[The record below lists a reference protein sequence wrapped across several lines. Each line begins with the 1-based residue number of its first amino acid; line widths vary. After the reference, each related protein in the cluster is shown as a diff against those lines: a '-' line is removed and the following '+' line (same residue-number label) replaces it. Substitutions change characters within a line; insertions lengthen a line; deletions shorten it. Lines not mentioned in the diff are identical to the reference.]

1 MSYNLSSLAVKA
13 ILTFLLILLVFIL
26 IPYVANAENEPKLTL
41 SVGDSREAVKKK
53 WGEPAQKDRVFKVGD
68 RREVWVYTCEYLTPC
83 PRDCDWYYELPCYY
97 LFFVNGELMGWEDV
111 R

>member
-1 MSYNLSSLAVKA
+1 MRKA
-13 ILTFLLILLVFIL
+13 SAIFFVLILLTL
-26 IPYVANAENEPKLTL
+26 STSSEDLENGRELTL
-41 SVGDSREAVKKK
+41 NIGDTRETVLGK
-53 WGEPAQKDRVFKVGD
+53 WGNPAQKDRQYKVGD

-97 LFFVNGELMGWEDV
+97 LFFVNGELTAWEEV

>member
-1 MSYNLSSLAVKA
+1 MCFNLSNRMTKA
-13 ILTFLLILLVFIL
+13 AAIFVLLLLF
-26 IPYVANAENEPKLTL
+26 TL
-41 SVGDSREAVKKK
+41 SSISEEDSERELTITLGDTREAVLGK
-53 WGEPAQKDRVFKVGD
+53 WGEPAQKDRQYKVGD

-97 LFFVNGELMGWEDV
+97 LFFVNGELNAWEEV